1 MTAVT
6 AAGAGA
12 GAGAVR
18 PVVCLLERDGDE
30 IADGSLRALT
40 LSRSLADAVGGGLTA
55 VLFALPGRED
65 AGAGPEAGDF
75 AAGFAS
81 PAAADPAGEAV
92 VAAVA
97 ARGASELC
105 VVSAAGAGG
114 YAPLAW
120 ARALE
125 QVAAGGGAAAV
136 IAAATDHG
144 SEVLAHLGAL
154 TGLPVAANCVAVA
167 PDEPGHWRLT
177 RQRWAGSLL
186 EDAVLDASCAL
197 LTVAADAIAAAGD
210 SGDAGGAGGA
220 GGGGTAG
227 GGADGAGSA
236 GSTGAAGGAGGAG
249 GAGSAGEAVAQSSAP
264 SPPVRRF
271 SPELGAGDLVLC
283 ATESAEQSAGM
294 SLATARVVIGGGR
307 GVGGPEGFAALEELA
322 GLLGGVV
329 GVSRVVTS
337 QGWRP
342 HRQQVGQT
350 GTKIAP
356 ELYLA
361 CGISGAIQHMAGC
374 LSARHIV
381 VVNTDPEA
389 PILAHAEYAVIGDL
403 SEVIPALV
411 QAIRAAR

>member
-177 RQRWAGSLL
+177 RQRWAG
-186 EDAVLDASCAL
+186 
-197 LTVAADAIAAAGD
+197 
-210 SGDAGGAGGA
+210 
-220 GGGGTAG
+220 
-227 GGADGAGSA
+227 
-236 GSTGAAGGAGGAG
+236 
-249 GAGSAGEAVAQSSAP
+249 QP
-264 SPPVRRF
+264 
-271 SPELGAGDLVLC
+271 
-283 ATESAEQSAGM
+283 
-294 SLATARVVIGGGR
+294 ARGR
-307 GVGGPEGFAALEELA
+307 G
-322 GLLGGVV
+322 
-329 GVSRVVTS
+329 
-337 QGWRP
+337 
-342 HRQQVGQT
+342 
-350 GTKIAP
+350 
-356 ELYLA
+356 
-361 CGISGAIQHMAGC
+361 
-374 LSARHIV
+374 ARR
-381 VVNTDPEA
+381 
-389 PILAHAEYAVIGDL
+389 
-403 SEVIPALV
+403 LV
-411 QAIRAAR
+411 RAAHRSCRRDRGCRRLR